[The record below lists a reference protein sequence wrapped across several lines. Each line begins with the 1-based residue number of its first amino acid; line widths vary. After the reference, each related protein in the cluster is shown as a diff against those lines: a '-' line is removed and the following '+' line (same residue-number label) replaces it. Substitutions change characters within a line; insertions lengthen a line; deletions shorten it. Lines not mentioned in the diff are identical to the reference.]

1 MFKKKP
7 YTSFPFLFIHF
18 VSFIGCFTK
27 KALTLHTNVLYI
39 THSCGKNIHIVAFI
53 NNMDEEMGEGD
64 RALPLSSKI
73 LLRPEQLFGTAIDN
87 KNKNK

>member
-64 RALPLSSKI
+64 RGKDF
-73 LLRPEQLFGTAIDN
+73 EQNTTETGTIVRN
-87 KNKNK
+87 SNRQ